1 MIFTESQ
8 KKAIHH
14 GDSNLQLIACAGSG
28 KTEVIARRVAHL
40 IKNGSSPN
48 NIIAFTFTE
57 KAAAELKERII
68 SRCREELGEVYGMAE
83 MYVGTIHAFCLDLLT
98 AEVPKYL
105 KFDVLNE
112 VQQALFIDR
121 HSNKSGLTASTD
133 LAGQPLKRYRDTP
146 HYLSALGILREADTD
161 DNALKNCSILA
172 GLDSYRSLLDET
184 RHLDYSAIIEA
195 AVDVLTGDVALKQRI
210 AARIKHVIVDEYQD
224 LNPIQEAIVWLL
236 HELGAKVCVV
246 GDDDQTIYQW
256 RGSSVQ
262 GILTF
267 EKRYPAVTTVKL
279 EENFRSSTGVV
290 ETARPFI
297 EQNAERLQ
305 KKMQPTNAQDF
316 EEGDIVALSFANPDQ
331 EAVYIAQNLQ
341 ALRGVS
347 IKEPIKDNPN
357 DARGVSWSDMAI
369 LLRSVRANGEP
380 ITRALDAA
388 GIPYVVAGMN
398 NLFGTPEAEAARQL
412 FYFMASRPG
421 IDAAGLRAIWVA
433 AGLGLDAAAVGRAVQ
448 KAQALRDEFSASN
461 MRNVRYGIQRVFLN
475 FLDDCRAREEQV
487 GNDRGEIAFYNL
499 GKFTQ
504 VISDFETIHYHSKPV
519 DLYAAFASFLEFQ
532 AEDAYPEG
540 WQDNQYAN
548 PDAVRIMTVHQAK
561 GMQWPVVFVPALLKN
576 RFPSKK
582 QGGRGVWHL
591 IPRNGVNDQAR
602 YEGTIEDERRLFYVA
617 MTRSQKFLHLTWAPV
632 AGNKLFQNR
641 SVFWDDVL
649 ASKFVKRRA
658 QDYSKRPRLAPAPK
672 KGVSNVVFSFSD
684 LKYFFE
690 CPYQFKLRVLYG
702 FNPPIREELG
712 FGRSLHNALAEVHAR
727 AIRGDYAAQAD
738 VSSLVETHLHVPFAN
753 PALRQRMEAAAEK
766 VIGHYIDD
774 NRADFDKIEFSEKQ
788 IDISLED
795 GVSVVGRIDLV
806 RRKDTNETTIVD
818 LKSNDRAQAEEVT
831 EHQLH
836 IYALGY
842 EELTGKRADFVEI
855 YELDA
860 RKRKPR
866 SVDNEFIEDVK
877 AKVRTAAEALRQND
891 MPPTPEQA
899 KCRKCDYCGMC
910 SSGQKA
916 IAQNG

>member
-1 MIFTESQ
+1 MIFTQSQ
-8 KKAIHH
+8 KQAIHH

-40 IKNGSSPN
+40 IKNGARPS

-57 KAAAELKERII
+57 KAAAELKERIV
-68 SRCREELGEVYGMAE
+68 SRCREELGEVHGMAE

-133 LAGQPLKRYRDTP
+133 LTGQPLKRYRDTP
-146 HYLSALGILREADTD
+146 YYLSALGILREADTD
-161 DNALKNCSILA
+161 DNALKNCSILT

-210 AARIKHVIVDEYQD
+210 AARVKHVIVDEYQD

-267 EKRYPAVTTVKL
+267 EKRYPSVTTVKL
-279 EENFRSSTGVV
+279 EENFRSSNGIV

-316 EEGDIVALSFANPDQ
+316 EEGDIVALSFADPDQ
-331 EAVYIAQNLQ
+331 EAAYIAQNLQ
-341 ALRGVS
+341 ALRGVA
-347 IKEPIKDNPN
+347 IKEPTKDDPHHT
-357 DARGVSWSDMAI
+357 RGISWSDMAI
-369 LLRSVRANGEP
+369 LLRSVRANGES

-421 IDAAGLRAIWVA
+421 IDAAGLQAIWLA
-433 AGLGLDAAAVGRAVQ
+433 AGLGLDAAAVGQAVQ
-448 KAQALRDEFSASN
+448 KAQVLRDEFNAGN

-475 FLDDCRAREEQV
+475 FLDDCHAREEQV
-487 GNDRGEIAFYNL
+487 ANDRGEIAFYNL

-504 VISDFETIHYHSKPV
+504 VIADFETIHYHSKPV
-519 DLYAAFASFLEFQ
+519 DLYTAFASFLEFQ

-561 GMQWPVVFVPALLKN
+561 GMQWPVVFVPTMLKN

-591 IPRNGVNDQAR
+591 IPRNGVKDQTR

-617 MTRSQKFLHLTWAPV
+617 MTRSQKFLHMTWAPIP
-632 AGNKLFQNR
+632 GNKLFQNR
-641 SVFWDDVL
+641 SVFWDDIL

-658 QDYSKRPRLAPAPK
+658 QDYSKRPQLAPAPK

-712 FGRSLHNALAEVHAR
+712 FGRSLHNALAEVHGR
-727 AIRGDYAAQAD
+727 AIRGDYASQAD
-738 VSSLVETHLHVPFAN
+738 VTSLVETHLHVPFAN
-753 PALRQRMEAAAEK
+753 PALKQRMEAAAEK

-774 NRADFDKIEFSEKQ
+774 NKDDFDKIEFSEKQ

-818 LKSNDRAQAEEVT
+818 LKSNDRAQAEDVT

-866 SVDNEFIEDVK
+866 SVDDGFIKDVK
-877 AKVRTAAEALRQND
+877 AKVSTAAEALRQND
-891 MPPTPEQA
+891 MPPAPERT
-899 KCRKCDYCGMC
+899 KCGKCDYCGMC

-916 IAQNG
+916 IAVNG